1 MFMGSLWDK
10 YDSDATYDEYLG
22 EDNKLRKQAKVI
34 SNILEKIGSK
44 KLQEIE
50 KNCASTISARGIN
63 FRVYSSGKKAQE
75 KKWPLDII
83 PRIIP
88 KRDWSKVS
96 KGLLQRVKALNLFID
111 DVYNDKKIFKDNSI
125 SLLDIYVCIDH
136 PDKATEKRKPGPGM
150 FLEAELDH
158 DLLLMD
164 CLMIGDSIDDIR
176 AGEMLGMDTMLVL
189 TGRGQ
194 ETMSNLLEY
203 EMPTY
208 IVEDLS
214 HGVEKLCH

>member
-1 MFMGSLWDK
+1 M
-10 YDSDATYDEYLG
+10 
-22 EDNKLRKQAKVI
+22 
-34 SNILEKIGSK
+34 
-44 KLQEIE
+44 
-50 KNCASTISARGIN
+50 
-63 FRVYSSGKKAQE
+63 
-75 KKWPLDII
+75 
-83 PRIIP
+83 
-88 KRDWSKVS
+88 
-96 KGLLQRVKALNLFID
+96 
-111 DVYNDKKIFKDNSI
+111 
-125 SLLDIYVCIDH
+125 LDIYVCIDH
-136 PDKATEKRKPGPGM
+136 PDNATEKRKPGPGM

>member
-1 MFMGSLWDK
+1 
-10 YDSDATYDEYLG
+10 
-22 EDNKLRKQAKVI
+22 
-34 SNILEKIGSK
+34 
-44 KLQEIE
+44 
-50 KNCASTISARGIN
+50 
-63 FRVYSSGKKAQE
+63 
-75 KKWPLDII
+75 
-83 PRIIP
+83 
-88 KRDWSKVS
+88 
-96 KGLLQRVKALNLFID
+96 
-111 DVYNDKKIFKDNSI
+111 
-125 SLLDIYVCIDH
+125 
-136 PDKATEKRKPGPGM
+136 M

-214 HGVEKLCH
+214 RGVEKLCH

>member
-1 MFMGSLWDK
+1 MKK
-10 YDSDATYDEYLG
+10 YNCIFLDRDGTLNPDPGYISSINDFSFFHFTIPALLKLA
-22 EDNKLRKQAKVI
+22 NKGNRFCIVTNQSGVSRGLIKPDD
-34 SNILEKIGSK
+34 LE
-44 KLQEIE
+44 EIHRY
-50 KNCASTISARGIN
+50 I
-63 FRVYSSGKKAQE
+63 
-75 KKWPLDII
+75 
-83 PRIIP
+83 
-88 KRDWSKVS
+88 
-96 KGLLQRVKALNLFID
+96 
-111 DVYNDKKIFKDNSI
+111 KKIFKDNSI

>member
-1 MFMGSLWDK
+1 LKK
-10 YDSDATYDEYLG
+10 YNCIFLDRDGTLNPDPGYINSINDYSFYDF
-22 EDNKLRKQAKVI
+22 
-34 SNILEKIGSK
+34 
-44 KLQEIE
+44 
-50 KNCASTISARGIN
+50 TISALSKIAKLGNRFCIVTNQSGISRGLIKPGDLEDIH
-63 FRVYSSGKKAQE
+63 RYIKKE
-75 KKWPLDII
+75 
-83 PRIIP
+83 
-88 KRDWSKVS
+88 
-96 KGLLQRVKALNLFID
+96 
-111 DVYNDKKIFKDNSI
+111 FKDNSLP
-125 SLLDIYVCIDH
+125 LLDIYFCIDH
-136 PDKATEKRKPGPGM
+136 PDQATEKRKPGPGM

-194 ETMSNLLEY
+194 ETKGNLLEY

-214 HGVEKLCH
+214 HGAEILCN